1 MAHCFAKQAN
11 GRALFNKETMMK
23 KILKGMMLCLCVLGF
38 QASAS
43 AAERGTADEAVT
55 LVKKAI
61 AYIKTNGKEKAF
73 AEFNNPNGQFK
84 NRDLYIMVYDMQ
96 GNNKAHGANA
106 KLIGKNLSEI
116 KDADGKFIVK
126 SFIDIA
132 STKGSGWVDY
142 KWPNPVSNAVEPKST
157 YVEKYEDILL
167 GCGIYK

>member
-1 MAHCFAKQAN
+1 VAGCFAKQAN

-23 KILKGMMLCLCVLGF
+23 KILKGMMLYLCVLGF